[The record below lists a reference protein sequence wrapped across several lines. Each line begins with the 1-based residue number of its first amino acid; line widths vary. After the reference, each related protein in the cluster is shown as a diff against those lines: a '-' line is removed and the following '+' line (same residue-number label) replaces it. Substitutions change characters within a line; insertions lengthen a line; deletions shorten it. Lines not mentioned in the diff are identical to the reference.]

1 MAVPLV
7 EKAHQKIAAY
17 LQEAD
22 HAVDATMGNGYDT
35 VFLAENVG
43 QHGKVYAF
51 DLQSAALTATDARL
65 KDKGLSERVNLI
77 QDNHKNLTSYLANN
91 KIESVRCIVFNLG
104 YLPGS
109 DKNIQTSPQTTVQAL
124 NSALL
129 SLQKPGIISV
139 LAYTGHIGGR
149 QEAEAVK
156 VWAKALDKQ
165 YYRVTIDI
173 PPLVKQSPPELILV
187 ESI

>member
-35 VFLAENVG
+35 VFLAEKVG

-51 DLQSAALTATDARL
+51 DLQQAALNATAARL
-65 KDKGLSERVNLI
+65 DDNGLSERVKLI
-77 QDNHKNLTSYLANN
+77 HGNHKDLATYLGED
-91 KIESVRCIVFNLG
+91 KVESVRCIIFNLG

-109 DKNIQTSPQTTVQAL
+109 DKTIQTASQSTIQAL
-124 NSALL
+124 NSALF

-139 LAYTGHIGGR
+139 LAYTAHVGGR

-156 VWAKALDKQ
+156 AWAKALDQ
-165 YYRVTIDI
+165 QHYRVTIEV

-187 ESI
+187 EST